1 MAKTF
6 RGNEYLGIRIPTVFG
21 ETDARLCAG
30 CGIRIDGRPF
40 RVSIMDI
47 VSPESP
53 GWADVAARV
62 NPGPHQFHDDPACV
76 RTWIRERGYLLCRLS
91 GIRRIMR
98 PVRLPGDSP
107 PWGLCDGIH
116 REAHEFVPA

>member
-6 RGNEYLGIRIPTVFG
+6 RGNEYLGVRIPTIFG

-30 CGIRIDGRPF
+30 CGRHIDARPF

-47 VSPESP
+47 VSTETPV
-53 GWADVAARV
+53 WADETIAL

-76 RTWIRERGYLLCRLS
+76 RAWCHEHGYLLCRLS
-91 GIRRIMR
+91 GIREIMR
-98 PVRLPGDSP
+98 PVAIPGDTP
-107 PWGLCDGIH
+107 RWGLCDGIH

>member
-30 CGIRIDGRPF
+30 CGSRIDGRPF

-53 GWADVAARV
+53 GWADVAARM

-76 RTWIRERGYLLCRLS
+76 RTWVRERGYLLCRLS

-98 PVRLPGDSP
+98 PVRLPGDAP
-107 PWGLCDGIH
+107 RWGLCDGIH